1 MKKNKC
7 EPKKEIIE
15 SNDYDYLLNKNF
27 PPLVKEIT
35 TFLNILEIDEFLKKK
50 FKFEYDYKIQY
61 LEKKLEIESKKL
73 NKKLFMI
80 EKITISNNI
89 DKIKSEIESLLSNT
103 KLKDYLEQT
112 SNILNLYKELG
123 PKKKVISFSMTKSDK
138 KSEIDNKD
146 QIVLIEK
153 YISIAK
159 YFHPI
164 TISYPESKLYI
175 CNGCGNDIS
184 KLLKDSSG
192 ICICEI
198 CGVEKPVLMQ
208 NIIISENRGIAL
220 KEGYEDRENFE
231 KALYRF
237 QGKQINPPPKR
248 LYKELDQYFL
258 SFNPPLPVGEE
269 IKKLP
274 LLPNGTKKGTSHS
287 MIIFALGET
296 NNSAFYEDVN
306 LICHL
311 YWGYTLP
318 DLSKDEE
325 NIMNDYDETQEV
337 YRKIPKERKSSLN
350 TQYRLCQHLKIR
362 GYNYPLELFK
372 MVKTPEI
379 LADLDRIMEIMCKE
393 CNLPFTPIS

>member
-1 MKKNKC
+1 MKKSKTENKKDIV
-7 EPKKEIIE
+7 EL
-15 SNDYDYLLNKNF
+15 NDYESIVYKNF
-27 PPLVKEIT
+27 PPLTKEIS
-35 TFLNILEIDEFLKKK
+35 TFLNILEIDEFIKKK
-50 FKFEYDYKIQY
+50 FQFEYDYKIQHIQ
-61 LEKKLEIESKKL
+61 KLIDIETKKL
-73 NKKLFMI
+73 NKKLFEI
-80 EKITISNNI
+80 ERITVQNYIN
-89 DKIKSEIESLLSNT
+89 KLKSEINDIKNKN
-103 KLKDYLEQT
+103 KLKEYIEQT
-112 SNILNLYKELG
+112 EDILNLYRELG
-123 PKKKVISFSMTKSDK
+123 PKKKVISFSMAKSEK
-138 KSEIDNKD
+138 KSELDNKD
-146 QIVLIEK
+146 QLLIIEK
-153 YISIAK
+153 YLSLAK
-159 YFHPI
+159 YYHDI
-164 TISYPESKLYI
+164 TISYPDIKIYI
-175 CNGCGNDIS
+175 CHGCGNDIS
-184 KLLKDSSG
+184 KLIKDSSG
-192 ICICEI
+192 ICICDI
-198 CGVEKPVLMQ
+198 CGVEKIVLLQ
-208 NIIISENRGIAL
+208 NIIISENRGISV

-231 KALYRF
+231 KALHRF
-237 QGKQINPPPKR
+237 QGKQINHPPRR
-248 LYKELDQYFL
+248 LYKELDQFFL
-258 SFNPPLPVGEE
+258 SYNPPLPVGDE

-311 YWGYTLP
+311 YWGYPLP

-325 NIMNDYDETQEV
+325 NIMNDYDKTQEV

>member
-1 MKKNKC
+1 MKKTKV
-7 EPKKEIIE
+7 ESKKEITE

-27 PPLVKEIT
+27 PPLVKEIS
-35 TFLNILEIDEFLKKK
+35 TFLNIIEIDEFIKKK
-50 FKFEYDYKIQY
+50 FKFENEHKIIH
-61 LEKKLEIESKKL
+61 LEKKLEIE
-73 NKKLFMI
+73 NKKLQKKLFEI
-80 EKITISNNI
+80 ERITIQNI
-89 DKIKSEIESLLSNT
+89 INKTKSEIEELSNNKRLNEYIQET
-103 KLKDYLEQT
+103 KT
-112 SNILNLYKELG
+112 ILDLYRELG
-123 PKKKVISFSMTKSDK
+123 PKKKVISFSMSKNEK
-138 KSEIDNKD
+138 KSELDNKD
-146 QIVLIEK
+146 QLIIVEK
-153 YISIAK
+153 YLSIAK
-159 YFHPI
+159 YFHDI
-164 TISYPESKLYI
+164 TITYPETKIYV

-184 KLLKDSSG
+184 KLIKDSSG
-192 ICICEI
+192 ICVCEI
-198 CGVEKPVLMQ
+198 CGVEKVVLMQ
-208 NIIISENRGIAL
+208 NIIISENRGIAM

-231 KALYRF
+231 KALHRF

-248 LYKELDQYFL
+248 LYKELDQFFL
-258 SFNPPLPVGEE
+258 SYNPPLPVGEE

-311 YWGYTLP
+311 YWGYPLP

-325 NIMNDYDETQEV
+325 NIMNDYDKTQEI

-350 TQYRLCQHLKIR
+350 TQYRLCQHLRIR

-393 CNLPFTPIS
+393 CNLSFNPIS